1 MPAELVMPRVAPAM
15 QDGMVVRWLKNE
27 GDPVKKGEI
36 VVEITSE
43 KASCEVEAQI
53 DGILH
58 KILANPG
65 DVIPVN
71 KPLAIIRLAKDTP
84 QDLAKFGGAK
94 PNPTIFVDGKH
105 IEVAVPQDVA
115 PSAIAGKI
123 KASPLAKRIAAAE
136 GVGLA
141 QIMSGSG
148 PDGRIIKKDV
158 LSFLAAGDASR
169 GRWPITASA
178 LPDKRIPLSI
188 MRRETAKRLRLSKD
202 NIIPVTSVTEIDVT
216 NLLALYKNAKPAWLD
231 IHDIN
236 VTLNAF
242 FVRAAGLSL
251 RKHELLN
258 STLQGEEIVIRGS
271 VNVGLA
277 MNHDDKL
284 YVPVVRDAD
293 RTSVLQIAASIARF
307 VEKIKENRLTME
319 DMADGT
325 FTVTN
330 VGPFD
335 VQFSTPVI
343 AYPQVGILGI
353 GKVNERPV
361 FEGDT
366 IAKRHLCY
374 FSLTYDH
381 RVIDGVPAAAFRK
394 TLKTLIEQPLSLVN

>member
-1 MPAELVMPRVAPAM
+1 VPAEMLMPRVAPAM
-15 QDGMVVRWLKNE
+15 QDGMVVKWLKNE

-43 KASCEVEAQI
+43 KASCEVEAQA

-71 KPLAIIRLAKDTP
+71 KPLAIIRLASDTP
-84 QDLAKFGGAK
+84 QELAKF
-94 PNPTIFVDGKH
+94 
-105 IEVAVPQDVA
+105 DVA
-115 PSAIAGKI
+115 KTNPAIVVEGQTIEIIIPTAPALAGKT
-123 KASPLAKRIAAAE
+123 KASPLARRIAAAE
-136 GVGLA
+136 GTDLA
-141 QIMSGSG
+141 FIGSGSG
-148 PDGRIIKKDV
+148 PDSRIIKKDV
-158 LSFLAAGDASR
+158 LAFLAAGGSAKGVR
-169 GRWPITASA
+169 ASA
-178 LPDKRIPLSI
+178 APSLPDKRIPLTA
-188 MRRETAKRLRLSKD
+188 MRQETANRLRLSKD
-202 NIIPVTSVTEIDVT
+202 NTIPVTSVTEIDLT
-216 NLLALYKNAKPAWLD
+216 ALLDLYKSAKSVWKEV
-231 IHDIN
+231 HDVN

-242 FVRAAGLSL
+242 FIKAVAICL

-258 STLQGEEIVIRGS
+258 STLVSDEIIIRGS

-277 MNHDDKL
+277 MNHNDQL
-284 YVPVVRDAD
+284 FVPVIRNADALSVRE
-293 RTSVLQIAASIARF
+293 IAAGIAAY
-307 VEKIKENRLTME
+307 VEKVKENKLTIA
-319 DMADGT
+319 DMSDGT

-361 FEGDT
+361 FAGDD
-366 IAKRHLCY
+366 IIKRYLCY

-394 TLKTLIEQPLSLVN
+394 TLKHLIEQPLSLLG